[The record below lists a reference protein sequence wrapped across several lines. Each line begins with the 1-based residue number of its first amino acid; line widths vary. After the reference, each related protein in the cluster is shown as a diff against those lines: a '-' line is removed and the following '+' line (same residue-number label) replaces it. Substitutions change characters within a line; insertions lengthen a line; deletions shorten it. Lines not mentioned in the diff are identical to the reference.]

1 MAEIWFF
8 EELKSR
14 LFYKSTKPYSAS
26 MIRYALL
33 SRYTSYQAYLL
44 LLEMLPL
51 PSISLLKQIQQ
62 GGVGSLKALKRLR
75 EAGEISSDIILML
88 DEMFLKKCTQY
99 QNGEYLGE
107 DENGKLYKA
116 IVLFMVEGLK
126 NSIKYV
132 VQAIPGKING

>member
-1 MAEIWFF
+1 
-8 EELKSR
+8 
-14 LFYKSTKPYSAS
+14 

-33 SRYTSYQAYLL
+33 LRYTSYQAYLL

-107 DENGKLYKA
+107 DENGKLYKG